1 MKKYIVI
8 LASAAL
14 MLSSCGEEGKESLD
28 LSSVSLSTNEI
39 ISDSEGGQFDV
50 TVTSSEDWRVSG
62 ISDWVTADKTGG
74 KSGEKVT
81 FTVAPSSSMVTDS
94 VFFKIF
100 AGSAVQQVKVKI
112 SAGQV
117 INLESEDKV
126 DVSADANAVVIKLK
140 TNIEKFE
147 YDYSDGGA
155 DWISFDQRSDAFGLT
170 TLRFNVKRSKE
181 FTARTSDIIIK
192 GASRGDIKVN
202 VTQAQRD
209 TMLCETP
216 DIVKDLA
223 AYGDIKLVVR
233 ANVVPFL
240 TFESTWLEKV
250 SETAGEK
257 AADGLTDYTFVFSA
271 PEAKGSRVTVMNC
284 HKADAN
290 GIVMHQFSIKQQN
303 PNPIICNI
311 TDAKVREAL
320 SKQGWIITSG
330 ESTECEVVDAGLTST
345 SLTLSGEYYYG
356 LQATIIDGLDGFPE
370 LTELTL
376 DKSQTVRTIDLSG
389 CKKLKTV
396 LAKEYS
402 MLETVKFGDSPVESF
417 SLGDPDDSG
426 LNSKSLTF
434 SGSKVKSID
443 ITCSSWMI
451 AYGYER
457 CASLD
462 ITGCTSLESLKARR
476 EAQDYYGMKCTMKTI
491 YVTAAQKAAIE
502 AGTITVDKSDLS
514 EYVIK

>member
-345 SLTLSGEYYYG
+345 SLTL
-356 LQATIIDGLDGFPE
+356 
-370 LTELTL
+370 

-417 SLGDPDDSG
+417 SLGNPDDSG

-451 AYGYER
+451 AYDYER

-491 YVTAAQKAAIE
+491 YVTAAQKAAID